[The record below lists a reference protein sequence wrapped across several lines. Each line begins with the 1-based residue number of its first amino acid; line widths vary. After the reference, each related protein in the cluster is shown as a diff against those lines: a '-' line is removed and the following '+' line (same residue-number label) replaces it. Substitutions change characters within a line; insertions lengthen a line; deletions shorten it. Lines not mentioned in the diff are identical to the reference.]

1 MAREVKVIATDQ
13 DYLVHS
19 DNGNSQW
26 VLDEPTDKGG
36 QDMGPTPMEAL
47 LGAIGACMAITG
59 RMYAQRKGWQIDDLR
74 VTLRLE
80 EDSPGTRPVIFKDI
94 QISGPLTEEE
104 KDRII
109 SIASKCPVSRLVQS
123 GATIVT
129 EA

>member
-1 MAREVKVIATDQ
+1 MAREVKVIAKDQ

-19 DNGNSQW
+19 DNGISQW

-36 QDMGPTPMEAL
+36 QDLGPSPMEAL

-59 RMYAQRKGWQIDDLR
+59 RMYAQRKGWQIDDLSI
-74 VTLRLE
+74 TLRLE
-80 EDSPGTRPVIFKDI
+80 EGSPGNRPVIVKDI